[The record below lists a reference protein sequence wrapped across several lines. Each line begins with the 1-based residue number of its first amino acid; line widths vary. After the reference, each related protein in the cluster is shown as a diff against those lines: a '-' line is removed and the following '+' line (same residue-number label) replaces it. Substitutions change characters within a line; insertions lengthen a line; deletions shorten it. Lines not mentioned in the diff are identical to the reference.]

1 MSYEALSVD
10 SARKA
15 EHDAEVAKRRH
26 TREIA
31 EEAKGAGRNAS
42 NAATPSMI
50 TKVQAA
56 IASKRG
62 RKRKEDGGADAAA
75 QPEVSIED
83 PRVRHAELLAKYT
96 RYANHRHPAIRA
108 AVGNIPPNPR
118 WSIEELQLN
127 LDRVRQS
134 LNSAGAEMMIK
145 RGVITAAHAAEWLTM
160 RAGINPTNED
170 LIDFGV
176 AVEELLMENEEA
188 MQPEL
193 GELQAEVGSLLIM
206 PWYARLAMKMAHVA
220 REYSMARRSSSAPQ
234 KRPRGAPA
242 MPPPAAAPPAP
253 EPGAGVGL

>member
-10 SARKA
+10 AAKKA

-62 RKRKEDGGADAAA
+62 RKRKEDGADAAAA
-75 QPEVSIED
+75 QPEASIED

-145 RGVITAAHAAEWLTM
+145 RGFITAAHAAEWLTM
-160 RAGINPTNED
+160 RAGINPTGED
-170 LIDFGV
+170 LTDFGP
-176 AVEELLMENEEA
+176 AFEQLLMEDEEV

-220 REYSMARRSSSAPQ
+220 REYSMARRSSTQ